1 MILAFCWQ
9 RPLVFF
15 YCLHSKLQLN
25 REQWVISLW
34 RNDVIFL
41 LQPGIVCVLLLA
53 LAELVEIRKTS
64 IIASFVLDSFVLWG
78 AMCLVLWKAG
88 AMVCLWIWPR
98 KEGYHLACVWWFE
111 CVLSYCF
118 HKDRWNPTC
127 HVWLLRT
134 CLLNC
139 LCAQKDMVLWIL
151 GISNTIAYLSF
162 IPWQRQQK
170 YCKRQHE
177 AMMNN
182 IKSKIHFDLGIRN

>member
-1 MILAFCWQ
+1 MSHFIVEKWCNLPSPA
-9 RPLVFF
+9 R
-15 YCLHSKLQLN
+15 YC
-25 REQWVISLW
+25 
-34 RNDVIFL
+34 
-41 LQPGIVCVLLLA
+41 VCVLLLA

-127 HVWLLRT
+127 RVWLLRT
-134 CLLNC
+134 CLLDC
-139 LCAQKDMVLWIL
+139 LCAQKDVVLWIL

-162 IPWQRQQK
+162 SPWQRQQK

-182 IKSKIHFDLGIRN
+182 IKSKLHFDLGIRNQSANFTINVISQEWNPELL